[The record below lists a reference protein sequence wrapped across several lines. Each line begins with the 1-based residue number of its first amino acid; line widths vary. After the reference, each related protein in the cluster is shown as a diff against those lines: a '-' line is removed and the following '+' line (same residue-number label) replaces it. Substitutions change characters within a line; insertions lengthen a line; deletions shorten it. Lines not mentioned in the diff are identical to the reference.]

1 MKFQR
6 VAAELLEIIGAG
18 NIENVTHCATRLRI
32 NVKDMDRIDT
42 ELAKKVN
49 GVLGIVKQGKT
60 LQIIFGPEVEQV
72 YTAFIGVYESVEKTS
87 SPGGSKG
94 KAAAPDKKENWFSK
108 TLSFL
113 AAAFLPTM
121 PIVIATGLITAIL
134 NILVLTVGLSTDSPT
149 YQLINAVAST
159 GFYFLPL
166 YVGYGSARQLN
177 INPVYGIFLGAVL
190 LNQGI
195 NGAENLSLFGLPIIA
210 TTYSYTGLPVM
221 LGVLVMEQVHKAM
234 IRIVPKY
241 FREVLVPL
249 TVIAA
254 GTFVT
259 LLVVG
264 PLGVVLGDLMASAF
278 VFVHDTIGWLALG
291 LVGALF
297 GFTVLTGTNKAL
309 VPIMV
314 TALAAQ
320 GYDTFLIPAMLGTNI
335 AVGTAALA
343 VAWLEK
349 DPAKKGTQISA
360 GITGL
365 MGISEPAL
373 FGVLL
378 DDRMALYGSMIGGA
392 AGGLLAGTVKL
403 AQNSIVSGLPSL
415 PTMVISIPPYEGM
428 KNMYWGIAVIIV
440 SGIVGFAATVILK
453 KRRK

>member
-32 NVKDMDRIDT
+32 NVKDINGIDT
-42 ELAKKVN
+42 ELARKVD
-49 GVLGIVKQGKT
+49 GVMGIVKQGKT
-60 LQIIFGPEVEQV
+60 LQIIFGPEVEQY
-72 YTAFIGVYESVEKTS
+72 YTAFIGIYDNVEKNS
-87 SPGGSKG
+87 SPDDSKV
-94 KAAAPDKKENWFSK
+94 KAAASVEKENWFSK

-134 NILVLTVGLSTDSPT
+134 NILVLTVGLSVDSPT
-149 YQLINAVAST
+149 YQLISAVAST

-166 YVGYGSARQLN
+166 YVGYGSAKQLN

-195 NGAENLSLFGLPIIA
+195 NGVENLSLFGLPVIA

-221 LGVLVMEQVHKAM
+221 LGVLVMGQAHKFAVRV
-234 IRIVPKY
+234 IPKY

-249 TVIAA
+249 VVIAA

-259 LLVVG
+259 LMIVG
-264 PLGVVLGDLMASAF
+264 PLGVVLGDLMASGF
-278 VFVHDTIGWLALG
+278 VFVYDTIGWLALG

-314 TALAAQ
+314 TSLAAQ

-343 VAWLEK
+343 VAWMEK

-365 MGISEPAL
+365 MGISEPSL

-403 AQNSIVSGLPSL
+403 AQNSIVSGLPGL

-428 KNMYWGIAVIIV
+428 TNMYWGIAVIIV
-440 SGIVGFAATVILK
+440 SGVVGFVSTIILK
-453 KRRK
+453 KRSK